1 MRVRESAIN
10 PLIAHAETK
19 STISYFIKQLIV
31 VLTEFVHFNPIHIHG
46 KKFNMYCG
54 IIIGYPQTLTPMV
67 KNDSTV
73 FFKILSHSLVSP
85 IWSSTSNTFSIL
97 EGSINGEVT
106 LFSTA
111 RTTPSEVCIP
121 IAVDPS

>member
-54 IIIGYPQTLTPMV
+54 IIIVPWGPMFTALWVTL
-67 KNDSTV
+67 
-73 FFKILSHSLVSP
+73 
-85 IWSSTSNTFSIL
+85 
-97 EGSINGEVT
+97 SINLHPHEPIHNY
-106 LFSTA
+106 LFN
-111 RTTPSEVCIP
+111 
-121 IAVDPS
+121 